1 MGFYNGA
8 ERLISTPN
16 IGTVGIY
23 SQGALWGSV
32 DEKLLRYKGDSG
44 QTHLREL
51 LLKAGQGDKI
61 VRMDNGEFDQ
71 TSRVEDSCEID
82 PAAFLLKLEHTG
94 QGQSPM
100 LGPT

>member
-44 QTHLREL
+44 
-51 LLKAGQGDKI
+51 
-61 VRMDNGEFDQ
+61 
-71 TSRVEDSCEID
+71 
-82 PAAFLLKLEHTG
+82 
-94 QGQSPM
+94 
-100 LGPT
+100 